1 MSVKSIKSEY
11 CLMNFRMPLR
21 IFKVVA
27 VIFVFNLSVGSP
39 VFSIEASDFRTKY
52 SVSLRTFKVAEFH
65 IAGRFDD
72 RSYAATGLIH
82 TAGFASFIA
91 NSQLLGK
98 IRGWV
103 RNQKLQPFR
112 YYGELKRD
120 GKLSTETINYDRGE
134 VVSIISK
141 PERDEV
147 VDINS
152 KELKGTVDPMTFLFK
167 AFRPVEMVKFCD
179 MEHHLFD
186 GRRSVSLAF
195 GNIQRTEGNFV
206 CTGEYEL
213 RTGFSDKQLKFDD
226 RQVVVTYR
234 RGVGDLFRLQKL
246 VINTNYGE
254 VVVSKIVE

>member
-1 MSVKSIKSEY
+1 
-11 CLMNFRMPLR
+11 MPLR

-27 VIFVFNLSVGSP
+27 VIIVFNLNVVSP
-39 VFSIEASDFRTKY
+39 VFSNEASDFRIKY
-52 SVSLRTFKVAEFH
+52 SVSIRSFKVAEFH

-91 NSQLLGK
+91 NSLLLGK

-112 YYGELKRD
+112 YHGELKRD
-120 GKLSTETINYDRGE
+120 GKSSTETINYDRGE
-134 VVSIISK
+134 VVSIVSK

-179 MEHHLFD
+179 MEHNLFD
-186 GRRSVSLAF
+186 GRRFAGLAF
-195 GNIQRTEGNFV
+195 NNIQRTDDNFV

-213 RTGFSDKQLKFDD
+213 RTGFSDKQRKFND
-226 RQVVVTYR
+226 RQVVVTYQK
-234 RGVGDLFRLQKL
+234 GFGNLFRLQKF
-246 VINTNYGE
+246 VVNTNFGE
-254 VVVSKIVE
+254 VSVSKIVE